1 MYQRL
6 TDTNS
11 CRYNKQNDACWGKK
25 GNIKCSNGKIQ
36 QNYSGRGTED
46 LLRKSN
52 FITMHNSK
60 QKPKL
65 KIVFICCY
73 LKV

>member
-25 GNIKCSNGKIQ
+25 ATLNVPMEKYNKTIVEG
-36 QNYSGRGTED
+36 E
-46 LLRKSN
+46 
-52 FITMHNSK
+52 
-60 QKPKL
+60 L
-65 KIVFICCY
+65 KIY
-73 LKV
+73 SEKVIL